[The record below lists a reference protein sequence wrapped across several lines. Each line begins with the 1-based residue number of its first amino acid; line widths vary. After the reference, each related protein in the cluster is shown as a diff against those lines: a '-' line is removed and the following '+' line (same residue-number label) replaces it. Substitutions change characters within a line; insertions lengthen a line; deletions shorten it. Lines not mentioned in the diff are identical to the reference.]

1 MVEMNFENMDSVEYD
16 KALNSIAKDIFG
28 NQDEELDKE
37 RVRLM
42 QWALINLLI
51 NKKIISQ
58 EELTDSV
65 SEATLFFKLLKRRN
79 KLQESHNS
87 SDSTED

>member
-1 MVEMNFENMDSVEYD
+1 MAEMNFEDMDSVEYD

-42 QWALINLLI
+42 QWALINLLL

-87 SDSTED
+87 SDSTEY

>member
-1 MVEMNFENMDSVEYD
+1 MLNFEDMDTVEYD
-16 KALNSIAKDIFG
+16 KALNSIARDIFG

-42 QWALINLLI
+42 QWALINLLLTKGII
-51 NKKIISQ
+51 NQ
-58 EELTDSV
+58 EEFADSV
-65 SEATLFFKLLKRRN
+65 NEATIFFKLLKRRN

>member
-1 MVEMNFENMDSVEYD
+1 MAEMNFEDMDSVEYD

-42 QWALINLLI
+42 QWALINLLL

>member
-1 MVEMNFENMDSVEYD
+1 MLNFEDMDTVEYD
-16 KALNSIAKDIFG
+16 KALNSIARDIFG

-42 QWALINLLI
+42 QWALINLLLTKGII
-51 NKKIISQ
+51 NQ
-58 EELTDSV
+58 EEFADSV
-65 SEATLFFKLLKRRN
+65 NEATLFFKLLKRRN